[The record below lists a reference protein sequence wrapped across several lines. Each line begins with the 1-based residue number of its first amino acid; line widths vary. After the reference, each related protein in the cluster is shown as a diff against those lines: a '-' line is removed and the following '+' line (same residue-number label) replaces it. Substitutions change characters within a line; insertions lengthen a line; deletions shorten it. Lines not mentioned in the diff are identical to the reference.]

1 MVQDKSISERKLR
14 KEDFAP
20 VEKDLAQSEVIVRES
35 LTVWQDI
42 WHRLNKNKLAMFGFW
57 VMIALIIMAIFGPML
72 SSHNYYENNL
82 NLTNQPPSS
91 QYWFGTDDLGRDMF
105 SRTWTGA
112 QVSLFVGFAAAFI
125 DLIIGVIYGGIMGYF
140 GGRVDET
147 MNRFSEILYAIPYLL
162 VVIML
167 LVVFEPGMYT
177 IILAMSITGWIG
189 MSWIVRGQIMQLKN
203 QEYVLASRSLGAGWR
218 RILFRHL
225 IPNSMGPIIVTLTL
239 TVPSAIFT
247 EAFLSFLGLGVQS
260 PKASWG
266 TMISDSISAMVIYPW
281 RMFFPAFFIF
291 LAMFAFNVFGDGLRD
306 AFDPKMRR

>member
-225 IPNSMGPIIVTLTL
+225 IPNSMGPII
-239 TVPSAIFT
+239 
-247 EAFLSFLGLGVQS
+247 
-260 PKASWG
+260 
-266 TMISDSISAMVIYPW
+266 
-281 RMFFPAFFIF
+281 
-291 LAMFAFNVFGDGLRD
+291 
-306 AFDPKMRR
+306 